1 MKTVNLK
8 KIIVLSVVAFASS
21 FCGIFAQ
28 QITKFGVVDTAR
40 VYQAYFR
47 DSTPV
52 RNYESKKQEF
62 QSEIDKMVSDLQ
74 NLHDR
79 KLEYEKNGDESAAMN
94 IEAQITKKTDF
105 INEYTN
111 AKNVELE
118 SLKKS
123 LQDNAAFCKQLYNT
137 LSRIAEKGGYSMILS
152 LQQSNAILWYSR
164 SVDITD
170 EVISQLGR

>member
-94 IEAQITKKTDF
+94 IEAQITKRP
-105 INEYTN
+105 I
-111 AKNVELE
+111 V
-118 SLKKS
+118 
-123 LQDNAAFCKQLYNT
+123 
-137 LSRIAEKGGYSMILS
+137 SMNI
-152 LQQSNAILWYSR
+152 QTQR
-164 SVDITD
+164 M
-170 EVISQLGR
+170 